1 MTPGSELI
9 SRSAPRGNE
18 KPYRD
23 AHWSQ
28 IAMSL
33 AVIAFVLRYL
43 RARPSSRC
51 SGCYATTAAFRKVND
66 LNAISSR
73 YPLGGLPECPESPLC
88 LKGLSGQ

>member
-1 MTPGSELI
+1 MTPESELI
-9 SRSAPRGNE
+9 SRSVARGNE

-43 RARPSSRC
+43 RAPAQDQDVVLLPPQQRLSVRS
-51 SGCYATTAAFRKVND
+51 TT
-66 LNAISSR
+66 
-73 YPLGGLPECPESPLC
+73 
-88 LKGLSGQ
+88 

>member
-9 SRSAPRGNE
+9 SRSAQRGNE

-43 RARPSSRC
+43 RAPAQVQDAVAVTPQQRLSVRS
-51 SGCYATTAAFRKVND
+51 TT
-66 LNAISSR
+66 
-73 YPLGGLPECPESPLC
+73 
-88 LKGLSGQ
+88 